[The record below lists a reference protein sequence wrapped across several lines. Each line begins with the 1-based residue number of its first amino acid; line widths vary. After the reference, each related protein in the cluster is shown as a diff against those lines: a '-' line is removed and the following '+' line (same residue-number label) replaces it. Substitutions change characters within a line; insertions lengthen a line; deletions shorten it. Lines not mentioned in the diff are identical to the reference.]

1 MLHLVNHPFA
11 YNQPFGDAALAYDI
25 SGLALDIQLQI
36 LGNEHNRSL
45 FSRFPEKLLGVDTN
59 AKTIKGEKYN
69 IKTAILYLMPAKQ
82 SGVQLCPM
90 AKTAGCEKA
99 CLFTAGRGAMNSVML
114 SRLRKTL
121 YFNQY
126 RDLFMQQLHN
136 ELIRER
142 AKAKRKGYK
151 LIVRLN
157 GTSDIRW
164 ENIFLWESS
173 PALGGVELNI
183 FGAFP
188 DIQFYDYTKLA
199 NRKVPANY
207 DLTFSYSGASEYL
220 PFVQKAV
227 ANGERIAV
235 VFRDRSIVDAM
246 LANGETFLG
255 LPVIDGDNSDIRH
268 LDPKGAVVALYAKG
282 KARNDQSGFVVG

>member
-1 MLHLVNHPFA
+1 MLHFINQPFA
-11 YNQPFGDAALAYDI
+11 YNNRFGDAALAYDI
-25 SGLALDIQLQI
+25 SALSLDIQLQI
-36 LGNEHNRSL
+36 LGNDHNRSL
-45 FSRFPEKLLGVDTN
+45 FARLPEKLLGIDTN
-59 AKTIKGEKYN
+59 AKTIKGEQYG
-69 IKTAILYLMPAKQ
+69 IKTAILYLMPAEQ
-82 SGVQLCPM
+82 GGTQLCPM

-126 RDLFMQQLHN
+126 RDQFMLQLQS

-164 ENIFLWESS
+164 ENEPIGHAYANIMQ
-173 PALGGVELNI
+173 AL
-183 FGAFP
+183 P
-188 DIQFYDYTKLA
+188 DIQFYDYTKIA
-199 NRKVPANY
+199 NRKGVPANY
-207 DLTFSYSGASEYL
+207 DLTFSYSGVEAYQ
-220 PFVQKAV
+220 PFVAKAV
-227 ANGERIAV
+227 ANGDRIAV
-235 VFRDRSIVDAM
+235 VFRDRAIVNAM
-246 LANGETFLG
+246 LANGDTFLG
-255 LPVIDGDNSDIRH
+255 LPVVDGDNTDIRH

-282 KARNDQSGFVVG
+282 KARRDQSGFVVG